1 MGRLYTFPTSPE
13 LTIYLP
19 RGASPDDRFEAILIP
34 DDSLS
39 RGTIYKGDAIVIQLG
54 LIRPSGLHAVL
65 TPTGVY
71 AGFMVDKGNDLVS
84 IECNDDEYESETY
97 RRDEIEIL
105 GRVVQVYPGG
115 NIQERWELIR
125 APQSVRRKRRKTATR

>member
-1 MGRLYTFPTSPE
+1 MGRLVKFPSAPE

-19 RGASPDDRFEAILIP
+19 LGSSPDEYQVFTIP

-39 RGTIYKGDAIVIQLG
+39 RGTIYKGDVVVVKLG
-54 LIRPSGLHAVL
+54 LSQPSGLHAVI
-65 TPTGVY
+65 TPTGKKYV
-71 AGFMVDKGNDLVS
+71 AFLVES
-84 IECNDDEYESETY
+84 SNGLITIETNNDEYEPETY

-115 NIQERWELIR
+115 NVEQRWELICSPR
-125 APQSVRRKRRKTATR
+125 AVARRAAK

>member
-1 MGRLYTFPTSPE
+1 MGRVLKFPSSPE

-19 RGASPDDRFEAILIP
+19 LGASDADEFEAIAIP

-39 RGTIYKGDAIVIQLG
+39 RGTIYKGDIVIIKLG
-54 LIRPSGLHAVL
+54 LIRPSGLHAVT
-65 TPTGVY
+65 TPTGDVY
-71 AGFMVDKGNDLVS
+71 VGFLVDKGNGLIS
-84 IECNDDEYESETY
+84 IECNNDEYEPEIY
-97 RRDEIEIL
+97 RRDELQIL

-125 APQSVRRKRRKTATR
+125 SRPIAQTKIQTIAQ